1 MADRGKTETN
11 RLKQNVEDQLNR
23 LLQQLEDL
31 KSEKDNMDESEYNEM
46 WNDTMQQLKEFQAS
60 LKKMMAGDMTLVDS
74 LSNVQLAIQAA
85 VSRAFQTPEV
95 IRLFAKKEPGQ
106 LRQRLAALQRD
117 VKLGKVPQDAYTQQA
132 VEILSALKKL
142 GETLSGEEQG
152 FLSKNMTEDLKDFEK
167 TSGQSGQQENIINL
181 AASKIKSAQN

>member
-74 LSNVQLAIQAA
+74 LSNVQLVWKLKIMLPIIRTIFILILHRIFAFLELFVYFKSKFWIFRSNFTPTFSPKLTLLSIGYS
-85 VSRAFQTPEV
+85 SR
-95 IRLFAKKEPGQ
+95 R
-106 LRQRLAALQRD
+106 
-117 VKLGKVPQDAYTQQA
+117 
-132 VEILSALKKL
+132 
-142 GETLSGEEQG
+142 
-152 FLSKNMTEDLKDFEK
+152 
-167 TSGQSGQQENIINL
+167 
-181 AASKIKSAQN
+181 